1 MDCSATRIPYSKT
14 GYFSNLVKD
23 YLADHPSLRE
33 FYAYRP
39 DVEGLRQSIAD
50 RAKRPV
56 NRKVLTEALKAQY
69 TSVRPTTAT
78 EKNIEALASSQ
89 TFTITTA
96 HQPNLFTG
104 PLYFLYKILHV
115 IRLADSCKTLFPDHD
130 FVPVYYMG
138 SEDADLD
145 ELGYFVVKG
154 TRHTWHTQQ
163 TGAVGRMTVDDEL
176 IRLIN
181 ELSGEISVLP
191 HGEEVLAL
199 LREAYTKGTS
209 IQQATFQLVNALF
222 GVYGLVVLIP
232 DNPLLKKE
240 GTAIFRRE
248 LERQTAVQLVEKT
261 AQAIENAGYKVQAH
275 ARDINLFYL
284 EAQSRQRIEYTDG
297 VYSIHG
303 TDRRFSKEE
312 IEEELEQHPERFS
325 PNVILRGVFQET
337 ILPDIAFVGGGG
349 ELAYWLQL
357 RAVFEDHQTHYP
369 TLILRNSFL
378 IIDKV
383 WQEKAAQ
390 LGIDDV
396 ATLFAP
402 EEQLLNLLVRDNS
415 SNALHLGVER
425 EALNRLYDEMEAKS
439 VAIDATLKGHVEALR
454 TRALYRVDE
463 LEKKM
468 LRAEKRKFADHR
480 RQLHALKTA
489 LFPGGNLQERVE
501 NFSSFYALY
510 GKDFLQEL
518 HKESPALDQEFV
530 IVKV

>member
-23 YLADHPSLRE
+23 YLDNHPSLRE

-50 RAKRPV
+50 RAQRPI
-56 NRKVLTEALKAQY
+56 NRRALVQALKTQY
-69 TSVRPTTAT
+69 AGVKQTTIT
-78 EKNIEALASSQ
+78 EKNIEALASPQ

-145 ELGYFVVKG
+145 ELGYFVVHG
-154 TRHTWHTQQ
+154 TKHTWQTKQ
-163 TGAVGRMTVDDEL
+163 TGAVGRMKVDDALLHLIDEL
-176 IRLIN
+176 K
-181 ELSGEISVLP
+181 GEISVLP
-191 HGEEVLAL
+191 HGEEVIGL
-199 LREAYTKGTS
+199 LQEAYTKGKT
-209 IQQATFQLVNALF
+209 IQDATFQLVNALF

-240 GTAIFRRE
+240 GIPIFRRE
-248 LERQTAVQLVEKT
+248 LEQRTAVQLVEKT
-261 AQAIENAGYKVQAH
+261 AGAIEKAGYKVQAH
-275 ARDINLFYL
+275 AREINLFYL
-284 EAQSRQRIEYTDG
+284 EEQSRQRIEYING
-297 VYSIHG
+297 AYAVHG
-303 TDRRFSKEE
+303 TDRHFSKEE
-312 IEEELEQHPERFS
+312 IEKELEQHPERFS

-337 ILPDIAFVGGGG
+337 ILPNIAFVGGGG

-357 RAVFEDHQTHYP
+357 RSVFEDHQTHYP
-369 TLILRNSFL
+369 VLILRNSFL
-378 IIDKV
+378 IVDKT
-383 WQEKAAQ
+383 WQEKAAH
-390 LGIDDV
+390 LGIDPV
-396 ATLFAP
+396 TLFAP
-402 EEQLLNLLVRDNS
+402 EEQLLNSLVRDNS
-415 SNALHLGVER
+415 EHSLHLSAER

-454 TRALYRVDE
+454 TRALYRIDE

-468 LRAEKRKFADHR
+468 LRAEKRKFEDHR
-480 RQLHALKTA
+480 RQLHAIKEA

-501 NFSSFYALY
+501 NFSSFYAVY
-510 GKDFLQEL
+510 GKDLLQEL
-518 HKESPALDQEFV
+518 HKESLTLDQEFV
-530 IVKV
+530 VVKF

>member
-1 MDCSATRIPYSKT
+1 MDCSAPRIPYSKT

-23 YLADHPSLRE
+23 YLEDHPSLRE

-56 NRKVLTEALKAQY
+56 NRKALTDALRAQY
-69 TSVRPTTAT
+69 AGVRQTTAT
-78 EKNIEALASSQ
+78 EKNIEALASPQ
-89 TFTITTA
+89 TYTITTA

-154 TRHTWHTQQ
+154 TRHSWHTKQ
-163 TGAVGRMTVDDEL
+163 TGAVGRMKVDDEL
-176 IRLIN
+176 LRLID
-181 ELSGEISVLP
+181 ELRGEISVLP
-191 HGEEVLAL
+191 YGEEVLTL
-199 LREAYTKGTS
+199 LQAAYTKGTS
-209 IQQATFQLVNALF
+209 IQDATFQLVNALF
-222 GVYGLVVLIP
+222 GIYGLVVLIP

-240 GTAIFRRE
+240 GIPIFRRE
-248 LERQTAVQLVEKT
+248 LEQQTAVQLVEKT
-261 AQAIENAGYKVQAH
+261 AQAIEKAGYKVQAH
-275 ARDINLFYL
+275 AREINLFYL
-284 EAQSRQRIEYTDG
+284 EEQSRQRIEYAEG
-297 VYSIHG
+297 VYGVHG

-312 IEEELEQHPERFS
+312 IEKELEQHPERFS

-337 ILPDIAFVGGGG
+337 ILPNIAFVGGGG

-357 RAVFEDHQTHYP
+357 RAVFEDHQAHYP
-369 TLILRNSFL
+369 ILVLRNSFL
-378 IIDKV
+378 IIDQA

-390 LGIDDV
+390 LGIDDA

-402 EEQLLNLLVRDNS
+402 EEQLLNSLVRDNS
-415 SNALHLGVER
+415 TNALHLGAER
-425 EALNRLYDEMEAKS
+425 EALNRLYDEMEAKA
-439 VAIDATLKGHVEALR
+439 VATDATLKGHVEALR

-468 LRAEKRKFADHR
+468 LRAEKRKFVDHR
-480 RQLHALKTA
+480 RQLHALKAA

-510 GKDFLQEL
+510 GKEFLQEL